1 MFGTNSLTFVLSGK
15 NALLV
20 IGLKGTD
27 STETTGLNS
36 VALVE
41 SLGSCCCCGNIY
53 CWEFQTDYY

>member
-1 MFGTNSLTFVLSGK
+1 MFGTNSLTFVVAGK

-41 SLGSCCCCGNIY
+41 SLGSGCCCGNIV
-53 CWEFQTDYY
+53 